1 MKNSLILALVCVLAG
16 SISVEANAQKTRN
29 EKQIAKHAVSQEKLL
44 DRLMKYIEVESWSLY
59 DNVNNDW
66 TMTDGQVEMAAML
79 AADAKALGAEV
90 YVCPDNYVYVTVP
103 SNLKYD
109 VPTVGISCHLDYSQE
124 AAYQGI
130 KPSVVKYEGGDIVL
144 SKEKVLSPDSK
155 EGRDLKGLVGKTLI
169 HTDGTT
175 LLGGDCKNGCAPY
188 LCLPTASGMT
198 LPSISL
204 PLQ

>member
-44 DRLMKYIEVESWSLY
+44 ERLMKYIEVESWSLY

-90 YVCPDNYVYVTVP
+90 
-103 SNLKYD
+103 
-109 VPTVGISCHLDYSQE
+109 
-124 AAYQGI
+124 
-130 KPSVVKYEGGDIVL
+130 
-144 SKEKVLSPDSK
+144 
-155 EGRDLKGLVGKTLI
+155 
-169 HTDGTT
+169 
-175 LLGGDCKNGCAPY
+175 
-188 LCLPTASGMT
+188 
-198 LPSISL
+198 
-204 PLQ
+204 